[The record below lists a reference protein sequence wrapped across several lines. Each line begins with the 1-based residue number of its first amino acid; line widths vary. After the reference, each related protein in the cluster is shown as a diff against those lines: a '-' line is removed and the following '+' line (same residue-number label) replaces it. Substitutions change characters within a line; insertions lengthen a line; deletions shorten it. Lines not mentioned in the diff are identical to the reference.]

1 MINHGNFLIPEGLE
15 FGEMKIAGSA
25 DFSELSPLYVIAW
38 LDSEVTI
45 DNTTYHFTGGNYNGI
60 LNGILFIVGTAT
72 YINSILN
79 NLNSQSDKIMAVFT
93 IPRLACP
100 YAINNE
106 ITGADYCVLSGN
118 YKAPAVTNTF
128 ASRPSSLDGYTP
140 RNKKLLTYPYIYLG
154 FNAQN
159 GTKKIYRYEDF
170 SNGTPVFKMI
180 SELNQNPTV
189 YFLPR
194 NYRGNSGDSIT
205 DCCSLNGYPTCSWK
219 TDYFNVWLAQNSQIV
234 SLNMQQEQ
242 YNYQVDAIKGGI
254 NLASNLIGGALGAV
268 SQSKDKKGNITNE
281 VNSGGIVGTLT
292 SSALSGV
299 EMASLD
305 ANHEFYIK
313 QQMAQVE
320 KQSMLPDS
328 GSLGGSN
335 ATLLGYN
342 FMNKDI
348 FNRYNIKAQF
358 AKRID
363 KYFDMYGYTINE
375 LKNINI
381 NSRPNWNY
389 IKTQGANILGNI
401 PQYDLQTI
409 KEMFDNGITFWH
421 NPKTFLDYSQ
431 NNR

>member
-60 LNGILFIVGTAT
+60 LNGILFIVGTAK

-128 ASRPSSLDGYTP
+128 VSRPSSLDGYTP

-170 SNGTPVFKMI
+170 KNGTPVFKMV

-189 YFLPR
+189 YFLPQ

-219 TDYFNVWLAQNSQIV
+219 TDYFNVWLAQNSEIV

-242 YNYQVDAIKGGI
+242 FNYQVNAIKTPIQGTSDILSQALKGDV
-254 NLASNLIGGALGAV
+254 GALTSGATLGLDV
-268 SQSKDKKGNITNE
+268 ASVDK
-281 VNSGGIVGTLT
+281 
-292 SSALSGV
+292 
-299 EMASLD
+299 
-305 ANHEFYIK
+305 NHEFYVQ

-320 KQSMLPDS
+320 KQSMLPDT

-389 IKTQGANILGNI
+389 IKTQGANILGDI

-421 NPKTFLDYSQ
+421 NPDTFLDYSQ

>member
-60 LNGILFIVGTAT
+60 LNGILFIVGTAL

-100 YAINNE
+100 YAIDNE
-106 ITGADYCVLSGN
+106 ITGVDYCVLSGN

-170 SNGTPVFKMI
+170 SNGTPVFKMV

-189 YFLPR
+189 YFLPQ

-219 TDYFNVWLAQNSQIV
+219 TDYFNVWLAQNSEIV

-242 YNYQVDAIKGGI
+242 FNYQVNAIKTPIQGTSDILSQALKGDV
-254 NLASNLIGGALGAV
+254 GALTSGATLGLDV
-268 SQSKDKKGNITNE
+268 ASVDK
-281 VNSGGIVGTLT
+281 
-292 SSALSGV
+292 
-299 EMASLD
+299 
-305 ANHEFYIK
+305 NHEFYVQ

-320 KQSMLPDS
+320 KQSMLPDT

-389 IKTQGANILGNI
+389 IKTQGANIIGDI
-401 PQYDLQTI
+401 PQYDLQSI

-421 NPKTFLDYSQ
+421 NPKTFLDYSK